1 MRNINDYVDKY
12 YNEPF
17 EPYMVQIRKNNI
29 IKQLQKYR
37 HVNILEIGC
46 GLSPLFLDFQEFNN
60 MVIVEPGEDFVV
72 NARSL
77 SENKCDIQIFQGF
90 FEDYVD
96 KLKKIAIEFDF
107 IVCSSLI
114 HEIDNP
120 QKMLAGIRDVANE
133 NTIIHINVPNAQSFH
148 RILAKEMGMIK
159 NIHEQ
164 SSQMK
169 LMQRQRTYDIDLLKQ
184 EIKDA
189 GLMVIDSGS
198 YFIKPFTHSQ
208 LQRGLDEKIIDEEV
222 LDGLVKMEKYLP
234 GMGAEIYVNCKKG
247 RDNLCIKY

>member
-1 MRNINDYVDKY
+1 
-12 YNEPF
+12 
-17 EPYMVQIRKNNI
+17 
-29 IKQLQKYR
+29 
-37 HVNILEIGC
+37 
-46 GLSPLFLDFQEFNN
+46 

-159 NIHEQ
+159 SIHEQ

-184 EIKDA
+184 EIADA
-189 GLMVIDSGS
+189 GLAVVDSGS

-208 LQRGLDEKIIDEEV
+208 LQRGLD
-222 LDGLVKMEKYLP
+222 
-234 GMGAEIYVNCKKG
+234 
-247 RDNLCIKY
+247 

>member
-1 MRNINDYVDKY
+1 
-12 YNEPF
+12 
-17 EPYMVQIRKNNI
+17 
-29 IKQLQKYR
+29 
-37 HVNILEIGC
+37 
-46 GLSPLFLDFQEFNN
+46 
-60 MVIVEPGEDFVV
+60 
-72 NARSL
+72 
-77 SENKCDIQIFQGF
+77 
-90 FEDYVD
+90 
-96 KLKKIAIEFDF
+96 
-107 IVCSSLI
+107 
-114 HEIDNP
+114 
-120 QKMLAGIRDVANE
+120 MLAAIRDVANE
-133 NTIIHINVPNAQSFH
+133 NTIIHVNVPNAQSFH
-148 RILAKEMGMIK
+148 RILAKEMGMIQ

-164 SSQMK
+164 SFQMK

-247 RDNLCIKY
+247 RDHLCTKS

>member
-1 MRNINDYVDKY
+1 MRNINDYVEKY

-60 MVIVEPGEDFVV
+60 MVIVKPGEDFVV

-96 KLKKIAIEFDF
+96 KLKKNSNR
-107 IVCSSLI
+107 V
-114 HEIDNP
+114 
-120 QKMLAGIRDVANE
+120 
-133 NTIIHINVPNAQSFH
+133 
-148 RILAKEMGMIK
+148 
-159 NIHEQ
+159 
-164 SSQMK
+164 
-169 LMQRQRTYDIDLLKQ
+169 
-184 EIKDA
+184 
-189 GLMVIDSGS
+189 
-198 YFIKPFTHSQ
+198 
-208 LQRGLDEKIIDEEV
+208 
-222 LDGLVKMEKYLP
+222 
-234 GMGAEIYVNCKKG
+234 
-247 RDNLCIKY
+247 